1 MQCEWDRFNGVTIVA
16 DSIPDE
22 ASRFAEELATV
33 QRECLARQGRII
45 WLHLPIRHAHLI
57 ALATGLGFVFHNCH
71 PDQLT
76 LVFTP
81 AADTFVPF
89 APTHTLGAGAL
100 ILNPRG
106 ELLTIREHGMLGYKL
121 PGGHVELGEPIATAI
136 EREVYEETGIHARL
150 HSIVGFTTRYPAA
163 FGRTDLYLICRLTA
177 HSEQIAIQDHDEI
190 AEARW
195 MALSEYLH
203 DERNAPF
210 NRQLV
215 AELHQRQGLHPT
227 EPVNN
232 QGPYR
237 KQETFFA
244 ASPSGA
250 CIE

>member
-1 MQCEWDRFNGVTIVA
+1 MQCEWDRFNGVTILA
-16 DSIPDE
+16 DSIPDD
-22 ASRFAEELATV
+22 ASRFGEELATL

-45 WLHLPIRHAHLI
+45 WLHLPIERAHLI
-57 ALATGLGFVFHNCH
+57 AIATGLGFVFHNCH

-76 LVFTP
+76 LVFTLRP
-81 AADTFVPF
+81 GTFVPF

-100 ILNPRG
+100 VLNRCG
-106 ELLTIREHGMLGYKL
+106 ELLTIREHGMPGYKL

-136 EREVYEETGIHARL
+136 EREVYEETGIHATL
-150 HSIVGFTTRYPAA
+150 SSIAGFTTRYPAA

-177 HSEQIAIQDHDEI
+177 HSDQIAIQDHDEI
-190 AEARW
+190 ADARW
-195 MALSEYLH
+195 MTLSEYLQ

-215 AELHQRQGLHPT
+215 AELHHRQGLHPT

-244 ASPSGA
+244 TDWTGETTP
-250 CIE
+250 